1 MDFTK
6 FDALIDK
13 DEMEKDI
20 KEAKENEYTEVP
32 GGEYEC
38 KIEKIEIGET
48 KEKHEPMFK
57 VMLRITEGKFAKQC
71 LFFNRKIYGNK
82 KSERWN
88 DGKAIQTVIGWLEN
102 LQCDIDL
109 YFESYSQFND
119 LICDIAEDVV
129 GTVGVTVAYDPDA
142 FNPIS
147 IEDVYDLE

>member
-6 FDALIDK
+6 FDNLIDK

-20 KEAKENEYTEVP
+20 KEAKENEYVEVP
-32 GGEYEC
+32 AGQYEC
-38 KIEKIEIGET
+38 TIEKLEIGET

-57 VMLRITEGKFAKQC
+57 AMLRITEGEFEKQC

-82 KSERWN
+82 KSDKWN
-88 DGKAIQTVIGWLEN
+88 DGRAIQTVIGWLEN
-102 LQCDIDL
+102 LECDIDI
-109 YFESYSQFND
+109 YFENYSQFND

-129 GTVGVTVAYDPDA
+129 GKVGATVDYEPDA

-147 IEDVYDLE
+147 IADVYDLD